1 VRTAASLAISK
12 LGAYHVAVETDDD
25 IDTLQNK
32 LAALQVEHRDLDAVI
47 ERLSV
52 DSPVDELLMRRMKK
66 RKLQLKDQ
74 ITVIERMLTPDELA

>member
-1 VRTAASLAISK
+1 MD
-12 LGAYHVAVETDDD
+12 TDDD
-25 IDTLQNK
+25 LDTLQTK

-47 ERLSV
+47 ERLSC
-52 DSPVDELLMRRMKK
+52 DAPGDELLMRRMKK